1 MSVYRFRL
9 DLAYNVHVIKKSK
22 NDDVK
27 ASRYIIKNDQVSY
40 YYVIYSYSD
49 QFSFAFRQMTNSFV
63 FVWTEPIAKSPTVSC
78 KKIWHKVVL

>member
-1 MSVYRFRL
+1 MFTFQL

-63 FVWTEPIAKSPTVSC
+63 FLWTTKHMAKSPTTSLP
-78 KKIWHKVVL
+78 KFGTKFVL